1 MIRAVDQKSSIS
13 YNIDIVNNKEPT
25 MLTLEQ
31 ARAECEELHEL
42 GTMEPEDVYET
53 VAHRNGM
60 EVQAARFDVHQ
71 TFCS

>member
-1 MIRAVDQKSSIS
+1 MKLPFS
-13 YNIDIVNNKEPT
+13 YNMVIVNNKEPT

-31 ARAECEELHEL
+31 ARAQCEELHEL

-60 EVQAARFDVHQ
+60 EVQELYEILESD
-71 TFCS
+71 SE